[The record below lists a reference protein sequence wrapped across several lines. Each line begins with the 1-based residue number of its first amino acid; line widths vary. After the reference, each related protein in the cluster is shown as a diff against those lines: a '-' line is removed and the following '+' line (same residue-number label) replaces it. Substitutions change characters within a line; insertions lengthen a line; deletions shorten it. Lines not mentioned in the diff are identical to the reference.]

1 VQVRIRWA
9 LRDKAGTP
17 LYEFDAM
24 YTLARHSDIFRITAV
39 AHNEMAQYRRCV
51 AALAEARAAKR

>member
-1 VQVRIRWA
+1 MPSRSGKSGA
-9 LRDKAGTP
+9 P

-39 AHNEMAQYRRCV
+39 AHNEIARYRRC
-51 AALAEARAAKR
+51 LAELS